1 MTTFV
6 LVHGAWHGG
15 WCYKRVA
22 RLLRQAG
29 HEVYTPTLTG
39 LGERAHLM
47 SRAID
52 LRTHVEDIVGVMR
65 CEELSNVV
73 LCGHSYGG
81 MVIAGV
87 AERLAGKIYSLVY
100 LDAFVPESGKSLF
113 DYLPAEQSGQMRTD
127 AAQNGEG
134 YKITPIPA
142 AAFAVNDRDAAWVDA
157 MCVKHPLATFEQK
170 LALSGRQ
177 VPKQVYILAAGWEP
191 SPFQQFAARFKDD
204 RGWQFVSIDCGH
216 DVMVDRP
223 EELADVLIGIALG
236 VTLNKPSGTPTPSQ
250 RPCDE

>member
-29 HEVYTPTLTG
+29 HEVYAPTLTG

-47 SRAID
+47 NRTID
-52 LRTHVEDIVGVMR
+52 LNTHVQDIIGVIR
-65 CEELSNVV
+65 CEELSDVV

-81 MVIAGV
+81 MVISGV
-87 AERLAGKIYSLVY
+87 AEHTAAKIRSLVY
-100 LDAFVPESGKSLF
+100 LDAFVPENGKCLF
-113 DYLPAEQSGQMRTD
+113 DYQPAEVSARMRAD

-142 AAFAVNDRDAAWVDA
+142 ARFAVNEKDAAWVDA
-157 MCVKHPLATFEQK
+157 MCVKQPLATFEQK
-170 LALSGRQ
+170 VALSDRQ
-177 VPKQVYILAAGWEP
+177 WPKRVYILAAGWGP

-204 RGWQFVSIDCGH
+204 RSWQFVSIACGH

-223 EELADVLIGIALG
+223 QELAAALIAAA
-236 VTLNKPSGTPTPSQ
+236 
-250 RPCDE
+250 

>member
-47 SRAID
+47 GRTID
-52 LRTHVEDIVGVMR
+52 LSTHIQDIVSVIR
-65 CEELSNVV
+65 CEELSDVV

-87 AERLAGKIYSLVY
+87 AEQIAAKIRSLVY
-100 LDAFVPESGKSLF
+100 LDAFVPENGKSVF
-113 DYLPAEQSGQMRTD
+113 DYLPAEQSEQMRTD
-127 AAQNGEG
+127 AEQNGEG
-134 YKITPIPA
+134 YKVTPISA
-142 AAFAVNDRDAAWVDA
+142 AAFAVNDRDSAWVDT
-157 MCVKHPLATFEQK
+157 MCVKHPLATLEQK
-170 LALSGRQ
+170 LALSGLR
-177 VPKQVYILAAGWEP
+177 VPKRVYILAAGWEP
-191 SPFQQFAARFKDD
+191 SPFQQFSARYKDD
-204 RGWQFVSIDCGH
+204 RDWQFVSIACGH

-223 EELADVLIGIALG
+223 QELADVLAAA
-236 VTLNKPSGTPTPSQ
+236 
-250 RPCDE
+250 E

>member
-39 LGERAHLM
+39 LGDRSHLL
-47 SRAID
+47 SEAVD
-52 LRTHVEDIVGVMR
+52 LTTHVTDVVNLIEWED
-65 CEELSNVV
+65 LDAVV

-87 AERLAGKIYSLVY
+87 AEQIAAKIRSLVY
-100 LDAFVPESGKSLF
+100 LDAFVPENGKALF
-113 DYLPAEQSGQMRTD
+113 DYLPAEQSEHMRTD

-134 YKITPIPA
+134 YKVTPIPA
-142 AAFAVNDRDAAWVDA
+142 AAFAVNAKDVAWVDA
-157 MCVKHPLATFEQK
+157 MCVKQPLATFEQK

-177 VPKQVYILAAGWEP
+177 VPKRVYILAAGWEP
-191 SPFQQFAARFKDD
+191 SPFQQFGARFKND
-204 RGWQFVSIDCGH
+204 RAWQFVSIACGH

-223 EELADVLIGIALG
+223 QELAAALIAAA
-236 VTLNKPSGTPTPSQ
+236 
-250 RPCDE
+250 

>member
-47 SRAID
+47 NRTID
-52 LRTHVEDIVGVMR
+52 LDTHVQGIVGIIR
-65 CEELSNVV
+65 CEELSDVV

-87 AERLAGKIYSLVY
+87 AEQFATKIRSLVY
-100 LDAFVPESGKSLF
+100 LDAFVPENGKSMF
-113 DYLPAEQSGQMRTD
+113 DYMPAEQSGQMRTD

-134 YKITPIPA
+134 YKVTPIPA
-142 AAFAVNDRDAAWVDA
+142 AAFAVNARDAAWIDA
-157 MCVKHPLATFEQK
+157 MCVKQPLATFEQK
-170 LALSGRQ
+170 LALGGGQ
-177 VPKQVYILAAGWEP
+177 VPKRVYMLAAGWQP
-191 SPFQQFAARFKDD
+191 SSFQQFGARYRDD
-204 RGWQFVSIDCGH
+204 PDWQFFSFACGH
-216 DVMVDRP
+216 DVMVDQP
-223 EELADVLIGIALG
+223 QELAAALIAAA
-236 VTLNKPSGTPTPSQ
+236 
-250 RPCDE
+250 